1 MVADMK
7 NSAANRTNA
16 ASSCAGL
23 FMLAHLDFDWEGTW
37 IHVDMAAPAVGN
49 AMFLL
54 LFIKAKLA
62 MFGHSKRLFIT

>member
-37 IHVDMAAPAVGN
+37 IHVDMAAPAVGKV
-49 AMFLL
+49 MFNESV
-54 LFIKAKLA
+54 ANV
-62 MFGHSKRLFIT
+62 

>member
-37 IHVDMAAPAVGN
+37 IHVDMAAPAVGKV
-49 AMFLL
+49 MFNSS
-54 LFIKAKLA
+54 F
-62 MFGHSKRLFIT
+62 S

>member
-37 IHVDMAAPAVGN
+37 IHVDMAAPAVGKVV
-49 AMFLL
+49 FEI
-54 LFIKAKLA
+54 F
-62 MFGHSKRLFIT
+62 